1 MFWAVKLSIKCTLWG
16 TNWGI
21 DQDLNF
27 LFDAQPKVIGEVSQ
41 SEAKMNTKF

>member
-16 TNWGI
+16 TNGGI
-21 DQDLNF
+21 LNF

-41 SEAKMNTKF
+41 SEHQTAKMNTK